1 MDYHCQYGVQVK
13 IIRIFNTYGLR
24 MERNDGR
31 VVSNFIIQALRGEDI
46 TVYGD
51 GSQTRSFQYV
61 DDLIEAMMRVVATDD
76 NFTGPVNL
84 GNPDEIAISTLASM
98 VISLT
103 KLHSNIISKPLP
115 QNDPKRGWPDISLA
129 MQELDGWM
137 PKVKIEDG
145 LKKTIDY
152 FRNECL

>member
-1 MDYHCQYGVQVK
+1 MAK
-13 IIRIFNTYGLR
+13 
-24 MERNDGR
+24 NDGR

-46 TVYGD
+46 TIYGD

-61 DDLIEAMMRVVATDD
+61 DDLIEAMMRVVKTGDG
-76 NFTGPVNL
+76 FTGPVNL
-84 GNPDEIAISTLASM
+84 GNPDEIAIRTLASM
-98 VISLT
+98 IISLT
-103 KLHSNIISKPLP
+103 KSHSEIIYRPLP
-115 QNDPKRGWPDISLA
+115 QNDPKRRCPDISLA
-129 MQELDGWM
+129 VQQLDGWM